1 MTEYEADTKI
11 FPTTDRIVILARD
24 AMESGHTVFKIKWKN
39 QELKFW
45 ANSAGRVVG
54 RGILE
59 TGTGKDYNAIT
70 GRNTEIMLNNYKGL
84 PRRKHEDIV
93 NPDRRFKR

>member
-1 MTEYEADTKI
+1 MNKYETEYESEI
-11 FPTTDRIVILARD
+11 FPTMDRVIILARD
-24 AMESGHTVFKIKWKN
+24 AVESGHTVFKIKWKN

-54 RGILE
+54 RGIME

-70 GRNTEIMLNNYKGL
+70 GRNAEIVLNNYSMPKRSY
-84 PRRKHEDIV
+84 RR
-93 NPDRRFKR
+93 